1 MKMEK
6 EKTKKKK
13 KKRKVDNKDESND
26 VQSSDDDGLPE
37 VFSMKE
43 VSDILF

>member
-6 EKTKKKK
+6 EKKKKK